1 MMNGAIGYTNALTK
15 YVVEQTAQK
24 PMVKQQLEDKQHDV
38 ITGLPFKETDKILSA
53 DEIKKAVQDYCA
65 GIDQAKKAE
74 LYIGYMS
81 LAPDSYVDSVIDEQL
96 SGVSRE
102 DIEKQVVEKYPEYA
116 DMLSAM
122 DDDTLMSYMREMM
135 TEQVK
140 KAYADE
146 VKSR

>member
-1 MMNGAIGYTNALTK
+1 MNGAIGYTNALTK

-74 LYIGYMS
+74 LYIG
-81 LAPDSYVDSVIDEQL
+81 AGAQQCQL
-96 SGVSRE
+96 GYRCGGKTGFR
-102 DIEKQVVEKYPEYA
+102 DRRAAQRRIA
-116 DMLSAM
+116 
-122 DDDTLMSYMREMM
+122 
-135 TEQVK
+135 
-140 KAYADE
+140 
-146 VKSR
+146 